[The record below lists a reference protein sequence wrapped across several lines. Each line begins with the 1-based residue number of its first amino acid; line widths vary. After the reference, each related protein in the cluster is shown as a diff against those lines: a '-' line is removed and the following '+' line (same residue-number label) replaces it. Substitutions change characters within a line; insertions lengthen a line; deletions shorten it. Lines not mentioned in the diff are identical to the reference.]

1 MYKNPLKEKMQQQ
14 VPVSGCMVQA
24 CVPSIVEICG
34 LVGFDFVFLD
44 AEHGAISPKDCE
56 ELVRAAVLEDAKLCR
71 DRDRVL
77 RLCLRRRDRGGR
89 RRRGPIHLRARP
101 APATAVSFHRT
112 PSAA

>member
-34 LVGFDFVFLD
+34 LAGFDFVFLD

-56 ELVRAAVLEDAKLCR
+56 ELVRAAEETRFGR
-71 DRDRVL
+71 DHGFGRMATGET
-77 RLCLRRRDRGGR
+77 RGW
-89 RRRGPIHLRARP
+89 IEERP
-101 APATAVSFHRT
+101 FQMKTGTHQRPQ
-112 PSAA
+112 SAFSESAS